1 MAMLISKAVLFS
13 LTNSWSKFYQL
24 DSYLKAEEMQ
34 GEF

>member
-1 MAMLISKAVLFS
+1 MATLINKAVLFS

-24 DSYLKAEEMQ
+24 DSYRKAGEMQ